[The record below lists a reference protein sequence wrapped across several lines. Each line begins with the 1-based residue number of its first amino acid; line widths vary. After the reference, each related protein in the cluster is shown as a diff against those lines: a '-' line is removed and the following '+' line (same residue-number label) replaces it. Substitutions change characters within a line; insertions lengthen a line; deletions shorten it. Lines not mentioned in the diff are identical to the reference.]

1 MKRPLALALAL
12 AVCVPGH
19 AFAWGFAAH
28 RFVNGRA
35 IETLPEPLRALFAAN
50 RRYVMEHAIDP
61 DLWRNAGQAGEDPNH
76 YLDMDAFGPYPFDI
90 PRVEAEHLAKNG
102 ADATKKG
109 RVPWRVA
116 ELYRELVQAFRDGD
130 GARIVGAATILGHY
144 VGDSHVPLHAVLNY
158 DGQLSGQKGVHGRW
172 ESELFE
178 RYEEQFAARVHAA
191 AASPARD
198 PIALDFEALL
208 ESYQASAG
216 ALAADRA
223 SAGARDFAD
232 TPEDDRY
239 DDAYYTK
246 LYAREGDSLAGR
258 LEKAASRIGSL
269 WLGAWEEAG
278 RPALPAFRF
287 PYVRRDA
294 KLVFVSLDGSS
305 ATAID
310 DAVARGVMP
319 NLAALRAAGAHGR
332 SLTALPAKTPVGHA
346 ALFTGAWPDRSGIG
360 GIDMPVPGQSILT
373 AESGFTTEMLTA
385 EPFWVAAARQ
395 GLDVTAINT
404 TQLFPFRPFLDGK
417 RFGGNY
423 GWQLT
428 MLDGYQSRQTS
439 HMAFRGKDLT
449 LRPAAGWRG
458 ALPLHVGAA
467 RDFEVTVAD
476 VRIDGLAFDAPEDPV
491 VGFDTVFLA
500 TGKQTA
506 TGILLKPR
514 APGDPA
520 SFASLPIRL
529 GDGEVGLHFRLFSLS
544 PDGSDLLLYLAEA
557 GLLRSN
563 RPLVEAAAL
572 KASGGFAGN
581 AADDLYKEGAFGP
594 PLWNGGDGTAE
605 RRYLETVSLVTRE
618 LGKLVEF
625 GFDRTR
631 WDVLVSYLPFPDE
644 FFHLWFGRLD
654 PALSSYDPALAARL
668 RPFVD
673 QGLAIV
679 DGFVGRLREKAGPDA
694 LVAIGSDHGH
704 IGVNRVISWNVAL
717 QKAGLLTLTR
727 DGDVDLF
734 RTRAIYFPGN
744 SGYFLV
750 NRVGREQGTVTPEQE
765 PAVLEE
771 LKRVLRGLTDPD
783 TGRPLVT
790 AIYDAKEPHEPALGG
805 PHGGDLYVDIAP
817 GYYSSATLR
826 GTLVTD
832 RPPTGE
838 HLYGPE
844 RPSMKAAF
852 TVAGPGVA
860 AGVDLGELRQIDVAP
875 TLAALVGIDPPAQAQ
890 GVVLRRA
897 LARDVAPLTQ
907 ERRAGHA
914 VNAPKP

>member
-1 MKRPLALALAL
+1 MRSRLALALAL
-12 AVCVPGH
+12 AVWAPGP

-35 IETLPEPLRALFAAN
+35 IETLPEPLRGLFAAN
-50 RRYVMEHAIDP
+50 RRYVVEHAIDP

-76 YLDMDAFGPYPFDI
+76 YLDMDAFGAYPFDI
-90 PRVEAEHLAKNG
+90 PRAEADHVARHG

-116 ELYRELVQAFRDGD
+116 ELYRSLVEAFRARD
-130 GARIVGAATILGHY
+130 GARILAAATTLGHY

-158 DGQLSGQKGVHGRW
+158 DGQLTGQKGIHSRW

-178 RYEEQFAARVHAA
+178 RYESQIETRVAA
-191 AASPARD
+191 AAARSRRD
-198 PIALDFEALL
+198 PVELEFEALL
-208 ESYQASAG
+208 ESYRDAGPALASDRGSAG
-216 ALAADRA
+216 PHDY
-223 SAGARDFAD
+223 AD
-232 TPEDDRY
+232 TPLDDRY
-239 DDAYYTK
+239 DDAYYTR
-246 LYAREGDSLAGR
+246 LYALESDRMVDR
-258 LEKAASRIGSL
+258 LQKAAERIGAL
-269 WLGAWEEAG
+269 WLGAWDEAG
-278 RPALPAFRF
+278 RPGLPAFRF

-294 KLVFVSLDGSS
+294 KLVLVSLDGSS

-310 DAVARGVMP
+310 DAVSRGVMP
-319 NLAALRAAGAHGR
+319 NLAALWARGAHGR
-332 SLTALPAKTPVGHA
+332 SLTGLPAKTPVGHA
-346 ALFTGAWPDRSGIG
+346 ALFTGTWPDRNGIA
-360 GIDMPVPGQSILT
+360 GIDMPAPDHSILT

-385 EPFWVAAARQ
+385 EPIWVTAARQ

-404 TQLFPFRPFLDGK
+404 TQLFPFRPFLEGK
-417 RFGGNY
+417 RFGGNF

-428 MLDGYQSRQTS
+428 MVDGYQSRQTS
-439 HMAFRGKDLT
+439 HAVFRNRDVT

-458 ALPLHVGAA
+458 ALPPHLGAA
-467 RDFEVTVAD
+467 RDFDFSVGGT
-476 VRIDGLAFDAPEDPV
+476 RIDALVFDDPEDPTR
-491 VGFDTVFLA
+491 GFDSVFLA
-500 TGKQTA
+500 TQKQTA
-506 TGILLKPR
+506 TGIVLKPR
-514 APGDPA
+514 PPGDPA
-520 SFASLPIRL
+520 HFASLPVRL
-529 GDGEVGLHFRLFSLS
+529 GDGEVGLHFRLFSLA

-563 RPLVEAAAL
+563 RPLVESAAL
-572 KASGGFAGN
+572 KATGGFAGN

-618 LGKLVEF
+618 LSRLVDF

-654 PALSSYDPALAARL
+654 PALSSYDAELAARL

-673 QGLAIV
+673 QGLGIV

-694 LVAIGSDHGH
+694 LLAIGSDHGH
-704 IGVNRVISWNVAL
+704 IGVNRSVAWNVAL
-717 QKAGLLTLTR
+717 QKAGLLALTR

-750 NRVGREQGTVTPEQE
+750 NKTARPQGIVTRDQE
-765 PAVLEE
+765 GAVLEE
-771 LKRVLRGLTDPD
+771 LKTVLRGLRDPD
-783 TGRPLVT
+783 TGLPLVT
-790 AIYDAKEPHEPALGG
+790 AVYDAREPHEPALGG
-805 PHGGDLYVDIAP
+805 PHGGDLYVDLAP

-826 GTLVTD
+826 GALVTD

-838 HLYGPE
+838 HLYGPQ

-860 AGVDLGELRQIDVAP
+860 AGVDLGDMRQIDVAP
-875 TLAALVGIDPPAQAQ
+875 TLSTLLGIDPPAQSTGA
-890 GVVLRRA
+890 VLTRA
-897 LARDVAPLTQ
+897 LASDVGALTQ
-907 ERRAGHA
+907 ESRAGHA
-914 VNAPKP
+914 PDTTKP